1 MIFDRSTFATKFK
14 ELRKQNK
21 WSQKEIAEKLNIT
34 QSTVSN
40 YEKGKFTPID
50 IGTMDKIANL
60 FNVPMSYFM
69 VEDKEFVQVD
79 PKRRVTLSQFES
91 NLDKIRISDMDF
103 INKYMSLTDDQK
115 SVVATLVNGLL
126 K

>member
-21 WSQKEIAEKLNIT
+21 WSQKEIAERLNIT

-50 IGTMDKIANL
+50 VGTMDKIARL

-69 VEDKEFVQVD
+69 VEDKEFVHVD
-79 PKRRVTLSQFES
+79 PKRKLTLSQFES

-115 SVVATLVNGLL
+115 SVVATLVDGLL

>member
-1 MIFDRSTFATKFK
+1 MIFDRSTFASKFK
-14 ELRKQNK
+14 ELRKQNH
-21 WSQKEIAEKLNIT
+21 WSQKEIAQKLDVT

-50 IGTMDKIANL
+50 IATMDKIATL

-69 VEDKEFVQVD
+69 VEDKEFAPVD
-79 PKRRVTLSQFES
+79 PKRKVTLATFES
-91 NLDKIRISDMDF
+91 NLDKLRISDMDF
-103 INKYMSLTDDQK
+103 INKFMMLTDDQK
-115 SVVATLVNGLL
+115 SMVLTIIDGLL